1 MIKRTTIIVGKQFHF
16 DAAHFLPGH
25 PTCGKIHGHTWTV
38 DVELQGPLG
47 PEGMVFDF
55 ARLKEVMDQ
64 VLKNY
69 DHSNLNDFVTRPTCE
84 IIAILIGNF
93 LKAKLVGVELYSVKV
108 QEGFG
113 GYAIYRP

>member
-1 MIKRTTIIVGKQFHF
+1 MIVGKQFHF

-25 PTCGKIHGHTWTV
+25 PTCGKIHGHTWRV

-47 PEGMVFDF
+47 LEGMVFDF

-64 VLKNY
+64 ILKDY
-69 DHSNLNDFVTRPTCE
+69 DHSNLNDSLARPTCE
-84 IIAILIGNF
+84 IIAMLIGTS
-93 LKAKLVGVELYSVKV
+93 LRTELAGVELYSVKV